1 MSTCFIFGASPE
13 KVAPIKAQR
22 GDLVIAADGGYDK
35 LKALGIKPDLLLGD
49 FDSIEAGAAETDAEQ
64 LRYPVEKDDTDML
77 LAVKTGFERG
87 YEVFVIY
94 GGVGGRLDHT
104 LANVQTLAYIAR
116 RGGRGYLMGNG
127 FVITALY
134 NDELLLSASKRGN
147 ISVFAHGGDA
157 RGVTLEGLKYP
168 LKNAVLS
175 CDVPLGV
182 SNSFTGVPSRVSVED
197 GVVIVYWQERLH
209 K

>member
-1 MSTCFIFGASPE
+1 MNTCFIFGASPE
-13 KVAPIKAQR
+13 KVAPIKAQH
-22 GDLVIAADGGYDK
+22 GDIVIAADGGYDK

-49 FDSIEAGAAETDAEQ
+49 FDSIEAVAEEANAEL
-64 LRYPVEKDDTDML
+64 LRYPAEKDDTDMM

-87 YEVFVIY
+87 YEAFVIY

-104 LANVQTLAYIAR
+104 LANLQTLAYIAR
-116 RGGRGYLMGNG
+116 HGGRGYLMGDG
-127 FVITALY
+127 FVITALH
-134 NDELLLSASKRGN
+134 NNELLLSANKRGN
-147 ISVFAHGGDA
+147 ISIFAHGGDA

-168 LKNAVLS
+168 LNNAVLS
-175 CDVPLGV
+175 CDMPLGV
-182 SNSFTGVPSRVSVED
+182 SNRFTGVPSRVSVED